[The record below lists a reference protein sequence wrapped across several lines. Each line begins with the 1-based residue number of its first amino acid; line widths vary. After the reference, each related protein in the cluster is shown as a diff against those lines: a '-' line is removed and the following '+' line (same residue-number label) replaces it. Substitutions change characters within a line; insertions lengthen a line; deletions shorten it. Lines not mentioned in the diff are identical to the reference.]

1 MSSASFEGS
10 SASGK
15 TVSGSS
21 VSGSSASG
29 SSASGNPAGTED
41 FSQYRALSA
50 TAVIALLIGVFSI
63 VAMLPDYWLPKA
75 VPAIGIV
82 LAAASM
88 LRIRLRSDELSGM
101 RPAAIGLG
109 LSAFFLVAGSAYSVY
124 SEIAA
129 VPDGYR
135 PITYDLLKPTDDRPN
150 SAPATAQA
158 LNGERV
164 FIKGYMLQTDHESGI
179 TRFVLC
185 RDSGD
190 CCFGGNPPLSDMI
203 YVRLKDPLQARFNGR
218 LRHLAGTF
226 RVAGSHSTEVKKS
239 VLYALDADYIK

>member
-1 MSSASFEGS
+1 MSSASL
-10 SASGK
+10 K
-15 TVSGSS
+15 
-21 VSGSSASG
+21 GSSASG
-29 SSASGNPAGTED
+29 SSLSGNLAAAED

-75 VPAIGIV
+75 VPVIGIV

-109 LSAFFLVAGSAYSVY
+109 LSAFFLVAGSGYSVY

-129 VPDGYR
+129 VPDGYQE
-135 PITYDLLKPTDDRPN
+135 IKYALLKPTDERPN
-150 SAPATAQA
+150 SAPESAKA
-158 LNGERV
+158 LNGQRV
-164 FIKGYMLQTDHESGI
+164 FIRGYMYPTEHESGI

-203 YVRLKDPLQARFNGR
+203 FVQLKDPLQARFINGR
-218 LRHLAGTF
+218 IRHVAGTF